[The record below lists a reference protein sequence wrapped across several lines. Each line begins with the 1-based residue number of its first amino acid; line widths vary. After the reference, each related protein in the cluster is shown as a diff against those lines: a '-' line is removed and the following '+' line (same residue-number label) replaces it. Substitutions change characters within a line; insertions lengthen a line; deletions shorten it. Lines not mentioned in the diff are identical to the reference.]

1 MAHDLLAERI
11 REHIAVARLVESD
24 TALQEKIHAL
34 ASAIAGCYEKGGKLI
49 LMGNGGSAAD
59 AQHMAAEF
67 LGRYLKERRALPSI
81 ALAANS
87 SAVTAI
93 SNDYGYDAAFRRQ
106 LEAWLGPNDVVLGIS
121 TSGNSPNVVS
131 ALEYAKSKGA
141 ATAALVGSK
150 KCRLDSIAQI
160 TIKVPSDQ
168 TPRIQEMHI
177 MILHAVCELAE
188 NALAEKG
195 VI

>member
-1 MAHDLLAERI
+1 MLEERI

-24 TALQEKIHAL
+24 AALQKKIGML
-34 ASAIAGCYEKGGKLI
+34 ASAIIKCYEKGGKLI

-59 AQHMAAEF
+59 AQHIAAEF
-67 LGRYLKERRALPSI
+67 LGRYLKERKAIPSI
-81 ALAANS
+81 ALTTNS

-93 SNDYGYDAAFRRQ
+93 GNDYGYELIFKRQ

-121 TSGNSPNVVS
+121 TSGNSKNVVA

-150 KCRLDSIAQI
+150 TCKLDSIAGI
-160 TIKVPSDQ
+160 SIKVPSDQ
-168 TPRIQEMHI
+168 TPRIQEMHMLI
-177 MILHAVCELAE
+177 MHTVCELAE
-188 NALAEKG
+188 NALVEKG